1 MDEVQAI
8 EIVNIN
14 PATELSFSQGGGVG
28 QSASRAEK
36 EWRDFKQNIKIEIQL
51 TWKGNCL
58 NIWFHH
64 ENKHVTNCQREIKNI
79 YLSTT
84 MIIQSVTEWKLKYK
98 IYMSIL

>member
-36 EWRDFKQNIKIEIQL
+36 NGGISNKIL
-51 TWKGNCL
+51 
-58 NIWFHH
+58 
-64 ENKHVTNCQREIKNI
+64 
-79 YLSTT
+79 
-84 MIIQSVTEWKLKYK
+84 KLKFN
-98 IYMSIL
+98 